1 MREKSD
7 LFKITAVC
15 IQQKQQ
21 QNPEYVS
28 HDLNVHT
35 VQATINTCHLN
46 QEKESIITHLTRTT

>member
-15 IQQKQQ
+15 IQQKQW

-35 VQATINTCHLN
+35 VQATINTCI
-46 QEKESIITHLTRTT
+46 QEKESIRTHLTRTT